1 MRALGGEPVGR
12 SRIAPLVAWVTSIGL
27 HGGLAIAVI
36 AFAATAAHFASKPAP
51 PPALVMDFQQPV
63 YAPTTTIGGA
73 APAARPRV
81 RVAANNVEEID
92 IRDCLTKAVEA
103 TNAENL
109 DDFCSCFT
117 APTRSRLRKQVA
129 MRFVEHDVTMELLDT
144 QVIAV
149 GKTSGEV
156 AVKYRLVLTDDRFD
170 VVSLVAV
177 KQEHGYW
184 RISSEKIQSYEH
196 QSPVQCSPSRYA
208 CLGAAC
214 RVAAR

>member
-1 MRALGGEPVGR
+1 MPPFSIREASVLGVAALM
-12 SRIAPLVAWVTSIGL
+12 LVALSS
-27 HGGLAIAVI
+27 ASVI
-36 AFAATAAHFASKPAP
+36 AEHDPETGAAPAAAP
-51 PPALVMDFQQPV
+51 
-63 YAPTTTIGGA
+63 A